1 MVPFMS
7 KIKMFFAV
15 NPLDSD
21 GIDSGC
27 IESTTQK
34 FTEQTG
40 VPTNTISGYVTQ
52 EKLYSLNKW
61 PIPY

>member
-1 MVPFMS
+1 MS

-15 NPLDSD
+15 NPFDSD

-40 VPTNTISGYVTQ
+40 APTNTISGYVTQ
-52 EKLYSLNKW
+52 EKLYSLNK
-61 PIPY
+61 